1 MNTILIISTP
11 FAFATLLSLLLTPF
25 VRRLSIVLRIGD
37 LADGERKLHR
47 GFIPN
52 LGGVAIFI
60 AFMFAAFAAAVVE
73 PEFYQ
78 FIRNGF
84 WSVLLGGTLIFATG
98 LSDDVA
104 GLDFKQKFSLQLF
117 AALVVVFLGGYH
129 IETLRN
135 PFTDNVI
142 VLPYWAGAVLTLFW
156 ITGVC
161 NAINLIDGMDGL
173 AGGVTAIASA
183 AMMVISF
190 LCGDTV
196 MTMNYAILFGA
207 TIGFLRYNFSP
218 ASIFM
223 GDTGALFIGFV
234 FACLAIHYK
243 HKATTAVMLVV
254 PMLVLGFPI
263 LDTLL
268 APIRR
273 LLQGQHPFKADRLHL
288 HHRLMDTFSLSQKNT
303 VLLIYAI
310 CFLLCSTAIAVT
322 AVRDEFIPL
331 IISAVAAIT
340 VIGILGL
347 GYVSQSRL
355 NSSSGESGSSIHPFS
370 K

>member
-1 MNTILIISTP
+1 MNTALIILIP
-11 FAFATLLSLLLTPF
+11 LAFATLLSLLLTPL

-37 LADGERKLHR
+37 LADGDRKLHQ

-52 LGGVAIFI
+52 LGGVAIFV

-73 PEFYQ
+73 PKFYL
-78 FIRNGF
+78 FVRNGF

-104 GLDFKQKFSLQLF
+104 GLNFKQKFLLQLF
-117 AALVVVFLGGYH
+117 AALGVVFLGGYH
-129 IETLRN
+129 IGTLRN

-142 VLPYWAGAVLTLFW
+142 VLPHWAGAVLTLFW

-190 LCGDTV
+190 LCGDV
-196 MTMNYAILFGA
+196 LMTMNYAILFGA

-223 GDTGALFIGFV
+223 GDTGALFIGFI

-243 HKATTAVMLVV
+243 HKATAAVMLVV
-254 PMLVLGFPI
+254 PMLVLGFPL

-273 LLQGQHPFKADRLHL
+273 LLQGKHPFKADRLHL
-288 HHRLMDTFSLSQKNT
+288 HHRLMDLFSLSQKNT

-310 CFLLCSTAIAVT
+310 CFLLCSTAIAITV
-322 AVRDEFIPL
+322 VRDEFISL
-331 IISAVAAIT
+331 IVSVAAAAMLLG
-340 VIGILGL
+340 VLGL
-347 GYVSQSRL
+347 GYLSRL
-355 NSSSGESGSSIHPFS
+355 RLNDSGSRSSSSI
-370 K
+370 